1 MERPVGITILAALA
15 IIGGLISIAAGLSIG
30 ILGGTIPGAQGPAGF
45 IGVVALIIGILQL
58 IYGWGLWT
66 LKPWA
71 WLLALIGSLLSAISG
86 LVQIFAGGNS
96 SSGLLSIIIA
106 AIIVWYLTTPDIKR
120 AFRR

>member
-1 MERPVGITILAALA
+1 MERPVGITILAVLA

-30 ILGGTIPGAQGPAGF
+30 ILGGITPGVQGPVGL
-45 IGVVALIIGILQL
+45 IGVVALIVGILQL
-58 IYGWGLWT
+58 IYGFGLWT

-86 LVQIFAGGNS
+86 LVQIFAGGNAS
-96 SSGLLSIIIA
+96 GGLLSIIIA
-106 AIIVWYLTTPDIKR
+106 AIIVWNLTTPDIKR